1 MAARRALESIRIF
14 KGPVGF
20 VIHHGNDTKWMW
32 EREGGG
38 KGGGSGAKCQ
48 FRIVKNCYVQNL
60 NYSVPHEESRK
71 MFFVHFA
78 SFLQNQMSYGHVLC
92 TIMIPYLP

>member
-1 MAARRALESIRIF
+1 MPANRLRMAARRALESIRIF

-38 KGGGSGAKCQ
+38 TGGGSGANSQ
-48 FRIVKNCYVQNL
+48 FRIVKNCYVQNS
-60 NYSVPHEESRK
+60 NYYNLSR
-71 MFFVHFA
+71 H
-78 SFLQNQMSYGHVLC
+78 
-92 TIMIPYLP
+92 IMHMPSAQH